1 MEVGMMKSE
10 IATVACITV
19 LAGLVVYFNP
29 DFSKEV
35 VISAISGLVGYLS
48 KEPRATEKRGED
60 E

>member
-1 MEVGMMKSE
+1 MKSE
-10 IATVACITV
+10 TITVACITI

-48 KEPRATEKRGED
+48 KEPKVVEKKKKGGEG